1 MTTEETPV
9 PPAIPFSRQAEEALL
24 GAVLINPDAYFDVAH
39 FLHADDFYVHRNG
52 WIWEAFTTL
61 QEKHIPLDLLTLT
74 EELDR
79 R

>member
-39 FLHADDFYVHRNG
+39 FLHADDFYVHR
-52 WIWEAFTTL
+52 
-61 QEKHIPLDLLTLT
+61 QRLDLGSLHGLAGKTYPA
-74 EELDR
+74 R
-79 R
+79 SAHAH